1 MSKETCYRCNR
12 QLAQVERAIGH
23 TCKPTPEYCD
33 KIEADRDAALAMV
46 RELREA
52 LELSTKQLDAMNQS
66 ASHAASWVEPK
77 SGDTTFRVNLNYALI
92 AKAAA
97 INV

>member
-1 MSKETCYRCNR
+1 MSNTCHRCNR

-46 RELREA
+46 REWTAVFDGMMASMNENDVEKMQWFMERGIDAKSKAEA
-52 LELSTKQLDAMNQS
+52 I
-66 ASHAASWVEPK
+66 HV
-77 SGDTTFRVNLNYALI
+77 
-92 AKAAA
+92 
-97 INV
+97 